1 MSKRASIMLAVA
13 VVAVLLLSAWQV
25 SAGAVRYEVS
35 SIEYD
40 CFTGLETVWQEGN
53 VLHMRGVGHTNVNI
67 SASPELNGINTTLAD
82 AEFNLKTGNVTIHQ
96 GTSSWQPE
104 GIAGTWEGSWIFIA
118 NKGVVKGQA
127 VAHGT
132 GALSG
137 KQLFLEIYDAAPS
150 PEGVAYCAGIGEYE
164 GTVVAEGYILD
175 TGAD

>member
-1 MSKRASIMLAVA
+1 MKRYVAIAMAVA
-13 VVAVLLLSAWQV
+13 VVATLLLGSAWM
-25 SAGAVRYEVS
+25 AGAKVVRYDVS
-35 SIEYD
+35 SVEYD

-53 VLHMRGVGHTNVNI
+53 VLHMRGVGHTNVHV

-82 AEFNLKTGNVTIHQ
+82 ADFNLMNGNTSIR

-104 GIAGTWEGSWIFIA
+104 GIAGTWEGSWNFIA

-137 KQLFLEIYDAAPS
+137 KTLFLEIYDVAPS
-150 PEGVAYCAGIGEYE
+150 PGDAAHCEGIGEYE
-164 GTVVAEGYILD
+164 GTVRAEGYVLD
-175 TGAD
+175 TGAH